1 MNTKNISLSII
12 TLLLLFSCS
21 SPGRSAA
28 EDVVQQFVN
37 GLYARDA
44 ESIRRAAPFFDELPQ
59 QQRERLYESIEQFTS
74 WEIKTV
80 QINGGSATVLVE
92 FSNEEASL
100 QMQFPLKAQDDSWR
114 VQEIINYSTTIDFI
128 PAEP

>member
-1 MNTKNISLSII
+1 MSTKNIFLIII
-12 TLLLLFSCS
+12 TLLLVFSCS

-28 EDVVQQFVN
+28 EDVVQQFVE
-37 GLYARDA
+37 GLYAGDA
-44 ESIRRAAPFFDELPQ
+44 ESIRRAAPFFEELPQ
-59 QQRERLYESIEQFTS
+59 QQREQLYDNIEQFS
-74 WEIKTV
+74 AWHIKSV

-92 FSNEEASL
+92 FSTEEASL

-114 VQEIINYSTTIDFI
+114 IQETISYSSTIDFI

>member
-12 TLLLLFSCS
+12 TFLLVFSCA

-28 EDVVQQFVN
+28 ENVVQQFVD
-37 GLYARDA
+37 GLYAGDA

-59 QQRERLYESIEQFTS
+59 QQREQLYDHIGQFSTYD
-74 WEIKTV
+74 IKTV
-80 QINGGSATVLVE
+80 QINGRSATVLVE
-92 FSNEEASL
+92 FSNKETSL

-114 VQEIINYSTTIDFI
+114 VQETISYSATIDFI